1 MSTSYRIPVDETP
14 PDYPGYDSDEGAE
27 SSRSLA
33 STSDFYR
40 YENGRRYH
48 TFRDGSYWAPN
59 DQMNSYHEKI
69 FHHLMLLTLDDRL
82 YLAPISS
89 PKRVIDLGTG
99 TGRWAIDLA
108 DHHEDAEVLGI
119 DLSIVEDTSHP
130 NLRFI
135 VDDICSEWT
144 HNTKFDFVHSR
155 ALYGSIADWPS
166 LYKQCFESVSHCGSI
181 PRAN

>member
-1 MSTSYRIPVDETP
+1 MSPSRRIPVDQTP
-14 PDYPGYDSDEGAE
+14 PDNPEYESDEGAE
-27 SSRSLA
+27 SSASLA

-69 FHHLMLLTLDDRL
+69 FHHLMLLVLDDRL

-89 PKRVIDLGTG
+89 PKHVIDLGTG
-99 TGRWAIDLA
+99 TGRWAIDFA

-119 DLSIVEDTSHP
+119 DLSVVEGTSHP

-166 LYKQCFESVSHCGSI
+166 LYKQCFESVFIISSRLGG
-181 PRAN
+181 

>member
-1 MSTSYRIPVDETP
+1 MSTPHRIPVDENRP
-14 PDYPGYDSDEGAE
+14 NRRGYDSDEEAE

-33 STSDFYR
+33 SASNFYR

-48 TFRDGSYWAPN
+48 GFRDGSYWAPN
-59 DQMNSYHEKI
+59 DQMNSHYEKI

-82 YLAPISS
+82 YLAPLSS
-89 PKRVIDLGTG
+89 PKHVIDLGTG
-99 TGRWAIDLA
+99 TGRWAIDFA
-108 DHHEDAEVLGI
+108 DHVEDAEVLGV

-144 HNTKFDFVHSR
+144 HNIKFDFVHSR

-166 LYKQCFESVSHCGSI
+166 LYKQCFESVSLSGGE
-181 PRAN
+181 PVG

>member
-1 MSTSYRIPVDETP
+1 MSPSRRVPVDQTP
-14 PDYPGYDSDEGAE
+14 PDNPEYESDEGAE
-27 SSRSLA
+27 SSASLA

-69 FHHLMLLTLDDRL
+69 FHHLMLLVLGDRL

-89 PKRVIDLGTG
+89 PKHVIDLGTG
-99 TGRWAIDLA
+99 TGRWAIDFA

-119 DLSIVEDTSHP
+119 DLSVVEGTSHP

-166 LYKQCFESVSHCGSI
+166 LYKQCFESVFIISSRLGG
-181 PRAN
+181 